1 MSLHSD
7 VTQLTMEPVAK
18 AAGFFHQDHTMF
30 APDQFPGLLND
41 GAPRTLAAVDGPAA
55 GHPCHQHGAK
65 KLDIERQ
72 VNHTWFGPKSFKD
85 CRKMGNDVIFEFV
98 VNHTSRMAPSGAVL
112 EAYMTLTPP
121 DLFMSLFAVQSFACN
136 LPRPRR
142 HGSSWSR

>member
-18 AAGFFHQDHTMF
+18 AARFFHQDHPVF
-30 APDQFPGLLND
+30 APDQFPGQLND
-41 GAPRTLAAVDGPAA
+41 GAARTLAAVDGPAA
-55 GHPCHQHGAK
+55 GHQHGAK

-72 VNHTWFGPKSFKD
+72 VNHTWFVPKSFRD

-112 EAYMTLTPP
+112 EAYMTLTALDRNTFSVFATTPCRG
-121 DLFMSLFAVQSFACN
+121 LSL
-136 LPRPRR
+136 
-142 HGSSWSR
+142 SR